1 MPPLRTAIVGLGR
14 IGMVHAQNC
23 LTLAEKG
30 FPVEVVAIVE
40 PISEKREA
48 FAEILARRRAPPAL
62 ALTSVDELID
72 MTSLDAAIVASTTA
86 SHHTNARKCTKTL
99 EMFPTNKSVTNT
111 GKYSTTIAIVGVHS
125 NQKISK
131 KQWWI
136 YSQMRVMNAGKSTQN
151 NKSWGEKYFHGI

>member
-1 MPPLRTAIVGLGR
+1 MEYELLTGPRQGDCGGGDR
-14 IGMVHAQNC
+14 IHN
-23 LTLAEKG
+23 
-30 FPVEVVAIVE
+30 
-40 PISEKREA
+40 
-48 FAEILARRRAPPAL
+48 
-62 ALTSVDELID
+62 
-72 MTSLDAAIVASTTA
+72 
-86 SHHTNARKCTKTL
+86 HTNARKCTKTL